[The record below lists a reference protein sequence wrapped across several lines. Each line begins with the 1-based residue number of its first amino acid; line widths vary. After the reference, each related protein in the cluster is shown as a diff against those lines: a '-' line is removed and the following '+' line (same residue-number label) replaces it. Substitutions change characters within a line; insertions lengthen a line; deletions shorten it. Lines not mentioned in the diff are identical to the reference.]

1 MWKKVFVRKC
11 SFFTGWPIVRVACLT
26 ETRAYICTRMFEP
39 EQPAI
44 FPEILLAGSVVP
56 GVYNMARLLNVIR
69 RNMRTP
75 FLGKSPGLP

>member
-1 MWKKVFVRKC
+1 MGM
-11 SFFTGWPIVRVACLT
+11 S
-26 ETRAYICTRMFEP
+26 EP

-44 FPEILLAGSVVP
+44 FPEILLARSVVP